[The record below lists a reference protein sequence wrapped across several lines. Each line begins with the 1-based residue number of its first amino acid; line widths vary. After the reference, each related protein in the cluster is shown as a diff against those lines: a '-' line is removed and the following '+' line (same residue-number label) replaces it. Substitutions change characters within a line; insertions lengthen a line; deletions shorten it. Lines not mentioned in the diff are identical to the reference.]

1 MYRLGPFTQVVRET
15 LSVKNTISSP
25 IAFKVKTTAPKQ
37 YCVRPNSGRVEPGE
51 TIEVLGKSVSHVYLL
66 LTLVL
71 LQPLKEEPPVD
82 YKCRDKFL
90 VQSVEITADKET
102 LNLAE
107 LVSWI
112 WISNVSHLLRSV
124 V

>member
-107 LVSWI
+107 LVS
-112 WISNVSHLLRSV
+112 
-124 V
+124 